1 MIVRRLSLVLGPILV
16 LLMSTGAVAGDRAEW
31 WLAAGLGAGAVS
43 PDQSL
48 TNYRWDTTPTALYAL
63 EATAGR
69 GRFAAG
75 LRLSRWNTSQGTGL
89 ALADS
94 DPQVRLTSMDIV
106 GQVQVVKMAGWQLW
120 GTALV
125 GRLGIRYAPDQT
137 VIPTGVPGGE
147 ITVQY
152 DPIDEMNLG
161 LGLALRRDFGD
172 RASVG
177 LVAEQSRFS
186 LDTSHRRGDE
196 IVSERQEFVNWS
208 YRLQV
213 SWVLD
218 LG

>member
-1 MIVRRLSLVLGPILV
+1 MIARRLSLGLGLLLV
-16 LLMSTGAVAGDRAEW
+16 LLMSTGAVAGERAEW

-69 GRFAAG
+69 GRVAAG

-94 DPQVRLTSMDIV
+94 DPQVRLTAMDFV
-106 GQVQVVKMAGWQLW
+106 GQVRVVEMAGWQLW

-125 GRLGIRYAPDQT
+125 GQLGIRYTPDQA
-137 VIPTGVPGGE
+137 VIPTGVPGGD

-152 DPIDEMNLG
+152 DPIDELNLG
-161 LGLALRRDFGD
+161 LGLALRRDFGR
-172 RASVG
+172 RANVA

-208 YRLQV
+208 FRLQV